1 MNTRRLLVLA
11 GWMLA
16 AAARAGAGPQ
26 LLSPPDGMELTDVAA
41 YFQWLPVPGCT
52 NFEIQIAAD
61 HDFARI
67 VREKKTTNRRYHENL
82 YFPKDVLP
90 AGAYFWRVR
99 AMPTGA
105 TGDWSAA
112 SGFTVNTNRAVAPA
126 TVRPLGPEHPIFLMR
141 NRAWDPVA
149 HPEHVREIIPPG
161 LEHVIVVDDIKLASA
176 EVFARARK
184 YEDLGVDFVV
194 WNNRAQVSLA
204 TIEFLFQRFRHC
216 IGTAEGEHFWGWEW
230 ERGPEG
236 NLSEQDF
243 VRRAW
248 ALCGKYGRFYFEGEG
263 EASRYQWTTISR
275 DHREDLQRYRR
286 HIVPMFKSTI
296 GNVALHSIGAVE
308 GLLAAGWVENTGLW
322 ADEFVWGECGF
333 GALGELDQDP
343 GASLKQW
350 GTKQCPWTYDL
361 QLWLMGIASGATAFQ
376 LESAHQWKADGT
388 AAEHYTRFFL
398 PFVKAVTEH
407 RLLPSRAAFRDRL
420 RVAVAC
426 DYERAKAKHNGSLA
440 PDFQFLQDLYAFR
453 HKPFQEIIPDES
465 RYGLIAL
472 LPPGVTNLPG
482 PARVVAQADLA
493 DPARTRELL
502 DAAYPKRFDGD
513 AFMWEC
519 DGTLI
524 VTCTRENEE
533 ATQRFAMPL
542 AGGLVKVL
550 AGEID
555 TQQLLIGKHSA
566 DSLWL
571 QAHSER
577 PAREI
582 RLRLTCARR
591 PAVEVAPAA
600 AVIKNDWDEDAKM
613 LSLRLSCAAGAAEV
627 ALK

>member
-1 MNTRRLLVLA
+1 MKGLQHLGLALLLPF
-11 GWMLA
+11 A
-16 AAARAGAGPQ
+16 AAAAEPQ
-26 LLSPPDGMELTDVAA
+26 LLSPPDGMEITDVAT

-61 HDFARI
+61 RDFGRV
-67 VREKKTTNRRYHENL
+67 VREKRTANRRYHENL
-82 YFPKDVLP
+82 YFPKDALP
-90 AGAYFWRVR
+90 AGTYFWRVR
-99 AMPTGA
+99 AMPAGGTG
-105 TGDWSAA
+105 TWSAA
-112 SGFTVNTNRAVAPA
+112 SGFTVNTNRDVAPA

-236 NLSEQDF
+236 NLSEQDY
-243 VRRAW
+243 VQRAW

-263 EASRYQWTTISR
+263 EASRYQWTTISH
-275 DHREDLQRYRR
+275 DHREDFQRYRR
-286 HIVPMFKSTI
+286 HIVPMFKSTV

-322 ADEFVWGECGF
+322 ADEFIWGECGF

-343 GASLKQW
+343 RASLKQW

-388 AAEHYTRFFL
+388 AAEHYARVFL
-398 PFVKAVTEH
+398 PFVKAVQE
-407 RLLPSRAAFRDRL
+407 RGLLPSRAALRDRQ

-426 DYERAKAKHNGSLA
+426 DYDRAKEKHNGSLA
-440 PDFQFLQDLYAFR
+440 PDFQFLQDLYALR
-453 HKPFQEIIPDES
+453 HKPFQEIVPDES
-465 RYGLIAL
+465 RYGLITL

-482 PARVVAQADLA
+482 SARVVAQADLA
-493 DPARTRELL
+493 DPARARAIF
-502 DAAYPKRFDGD
+502 DAAYPKRFEGD
-513 AFMWEC
+513 AFMWEF
-519 DGTLI
+519 DGTVI
-524 VTCTRENEE
+524 VTCSRENEE

-542 AGGLVKVL
+542 DRGLVRTL
-550 AGEID
+550 AGEVG
-555 TQQLLIGKHSA
+555 THQLVIGKNSA
-566 DSLWL
+566 DGLWL

-577 PAREI
+577 PDREL
-582 RLRLTCARR
+582 RLRLACARR
-591 PAVEVAPAA
+591 PAVEVAPASA
-600 AVIKNDWDEDAKM
+600 ALENAWDEGAKM
-613 LSLRLSCAAGAAEV
+613 LSLRLSCAAGAVEV
-627 ALK
+627 ELR